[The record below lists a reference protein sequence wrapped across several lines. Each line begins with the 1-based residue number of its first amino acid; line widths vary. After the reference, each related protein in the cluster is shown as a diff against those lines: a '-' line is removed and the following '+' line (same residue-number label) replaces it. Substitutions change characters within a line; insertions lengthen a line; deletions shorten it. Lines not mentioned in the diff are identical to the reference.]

1 MSDYD
6 NGAYR
11 PYSYENQRRGAYQ
24 VSAFVSLLVAIGCL
38 IYVIPLHLQEGWSP
52 VSGRFIEAQAQ
63 VENRRVVVSYSY
75 LVDGKNYQAKEIENS
90 RKPAEQAAKLTD
102 TYGKSLTIPVFYNPA
117 DPAQSRLGIQ
127 DLKKVIV
134 FYEAVLLACLFI
146 WLVSVLAWFSRNR
159 SSESSRGFVSSASTV
174 PNSSLGSIA
183 QAKPEESIKIKVE
196 EKEKQHEAE

>member
-24 VSAFVSLLVAIGCL
+24 ISAFVSLLVAIGCL
-38 IYVIPLHLQEGWSP
+38 VCVIPLHLQEGWSP
-52 VSGRFIEAQAQ
+52 VSGRFIEAKAE
-63 VENRRVVVSYSY
+63 VENRSVVVRYSY
-75 LVDGKNYQAKEIENS
+75 LVDGKTYQASEIENS

-117 DPAQSRLGIQ
+117 EPAQSRLGIQ

-146 WLVSVLAWFSRNR
+146 WLVSVLAWFSRAKSGEPN
-159 SSESSRGFVSSASTV
+159 SSVVSSASTTE
-174 PNSSLGSIA
+174 NSPLGSIA
-183 QAKPEESIKIKVE
+183 PAKPEESIKIKVE
-196 EKEKQHEAE
+196 EREKQHEAE